1 MRRKLMTIAG
11 VLLVLGTLFAAE
23 LLGVRMMAEDALY
36 ETEKIRQAVLSEDF
50 ATAAALSQALDEAWD
65 RQMTLLETMIDHK
78 AADEVRFALSGLR
91 AAIEAQDRTES
102 LILAAQLQ
110 GSVEH
115 VRARQSLTIANIF

>member
-11 VLLVLGTLFAAE
+11 VILVLGALFAAE

-36 ETEKIRQAVLSEDF
+36 ETEKIRQAVLTEDF
-50 ATAAALSQALDEAWD
+50 GTAAALAQTLDETWD
-65 RQMTLLETMIDHK
+65 RQMNLLETMIDHK

-115 VRARQSLTIANIF
+115 VRARQRLTIANIF

>member
-11 VLLVLGTLFAAE
+11 VLLVLGALFAAE

-36 ETEKIRQAVLSEDF
+36 ETEKIRQSVLSEDF